1 MSIEDYKNND
11 DLQLYDSV
19 IKKLI
24 VDHENKSIEIHF
36 LKVVERV
43 DRGEHNFTYKVRE
56 AILTFSGVVYANLPY
71 CMEFDEWSEFYRS
84 AIVKSS
90 RMLERVPERAKSNK
104 LLQHIYLG
112 IDNGNEYNQQDI
124 VCSSYSMELGPNE
137 YILHDDFEWL
147 YEE

>member
-1 MSIEDYKNND
+1 MIYM
-11 DLQLYDSV
+11 YDSV

-24 VDHENKSIEIHF
+24 VDYENKSIEVHF

-104 LLQHIYLG
+104 LL
-112 IDNGNEYNQQDI
+112 
-124 VCSSYSMELGPNE
+124 
-137 YILHDDFEWL
+137 
-147 YEE
+147 